1 MGLGRR
7 LWEHWMCRR
16 GTEELEQELLL
27 VGHKL
32 ELPSG
37 RAVPR
42 AGDLG

>member
-7 LWEHWMCRR
+7 LWEHSVCRR
-16 GTEELEQELLL
+16 GREELEQELLL